1 MNPYGIWDMFT
12 SHSSVLTLN
21 QTWIHFRS
29 DLLLHILLDLTDLRA
44 ACHNKA
50 SLETRKNMNS
60 CHSTAESSVC
70 WEEQVWD
77 QLRDL
82 DLRAA
87 ASTRVQ
93 TRDVGVYTREHLKKT
108 GNTHTHWNLQMYE
121 ATSSPVDVH
130 MNLVKDL
137 SRHISSF
144 LTLYL
149 AVWHFEVSRGLHVN
163 ERRSSIMWPL
173 LGRAVIYSC
182 WGEKKQKKKT
192 AWLNV
197 TAYITA
203 GDVSFSWE
211 ACSRPPCL
219 HRLAF

>member
-1 MNPYGIWDMFT
+1 
-12 SHSSVLTLN
+12 
-21 QTWIHFRS
+21 
-29 DLLLHILLDLTDLRA
+29 
-44 ACHNKA
+44 
-50 SLETRKNMNS
+50 
-60 CHSTAESSVC
+60 
-70 WEEQVWD
+70 
-77 QLRDL
+77 
-82 DLRAA
+82 
-87 ASTRVQ
+87 
-93 TRDVGVYTREHLKKT
+93 
-108 GNTHTHWNLQMYE
+108 MYE

-182 WGEKKQKKKT
+182 WGKKTKKKKT

-203 GDVSFSWE
+203 GDVSAE
-211 ACSRPPCL
+211 RPAVGL
-219 HRLAF
+219 HVCTVLLFKATLPNFIFYVFAMWNANRSSSDRWCQTARQESHAASSAFQRVCGGGWGGWTGENM